1 MDVDPKEAAES
12 LKLIEQAQQ
21 VVSRHS
27 HNNGVIPLV
36 WGIVILLALP
46 MYDILPPP
54 IASIA
59 FFIIVGLTAFWNVMY
74 AMRIPVQPWKWKYK
88 GPFLFLWWGLYYA
101 IVLIGGVSGLQ
112 WLFHG
117 KPPFM
122 FTIIAVVAAAPL
134 LYIGWRLWQEAHR
147 REM

>member
-1 MDVDPKEAAES
+1 MDVDPKEAAEA
-12 LKLIEQAQQ
+12 LKVIEQAQQ

-101 IVLIGGVSGLQ
+101 IVLIGGVSGLR
-112 WLFHG
+112 WPFHC
-117 KPPFM
+117 KPPFL
-122 FTIIAVVAAAPL
+122 FNIITVCAAGSL
-134 LYIGWRLWQEAHR
+134 SCIMLRL
-147 REM
+147 